1 VAQLVLVR
9 HGAAEGADG
18 RCIGHHDLALTEAG
32 AGDVQRLAASWTG
45 APPVAL
51 WSSDLAR
58 ARESAAPFAAQFALD
73 PRTDAR
79 LREMHFGLW
88 EGRTWEEL
96 EASDGDALGR
106 WMAEWTTARAP
117 GGESFPEIVSRCG
130 GFVRDLDSM
139 ATPDA
144 ALIVV
149 AHAGSIRAMLS
160 HLLGVTARQA
170 FAIRLDHAR
179 ATALRLP
186 SAKRPDAE
194 LLYAN
199 VDRFPSA

>member
-1 VAQLVLVR
+1 MAQLVLVR
-9 HGAAEGADG
+9 HGAADGAEG
-18 RCIGHHDLALTEAG
+18 RCIGHHDLALTAAG
-32 AGDVQRLAASWTG
+32 ASDVQQLAESWTG
-45 APPVAL
+45 APPVGL

-58 ARESAAPFAAQFALD
+58 TCDSAAPFATRFALD
-73 PRTDAR
+73 LRTDAR
-79 LREMHFGLW
+79 LREMHFGSW

-96 EASDGDALGR
+96 DASDSDALGR

-117 GGESFPEIVSRCG
+117 GGESFPDLVSRCAA
-130 GFVRDLDSM
+130 FVHDLDAI
-139 ATPDA
+139 ATSDA
-144 ALIVV
+144 SIIVV

-170 FAIRLDHAR
+170 FAIRLDPAR

-186 SAKRPDAE
+186 SPDRPDGE